1 MEQLNDLLG
10 YVSVFLWAF
19 GICQVKVTRDKKRW
33 VLSGILCAEVVLIVY
48 LRPEDELLYWIRL
61 LLIFLTFVLFI
72 EERWKRKVVLFL
84 FSVSFIDVVA
94 TPIRTLLV
102 ITEFIRK
109 KELNSVFG
117 TALEF
122 LCILGLTCYI
132 KKRDK
137 IIEWLKNLPTR
148 YYLIGFLCSFMA
160 TGLTSYVEMEM
171 EGRNYNERIMIS
183 ILMMV
188 TVELLY
194 IMCIG
199 AAVIATFCKNY
210 KEENL
215 LKDEYLRLSKQHYE
229 TLLKNTQEIRSLRHD
244 MQSHVNA
251 LSYFSKEKD
260 WEKLQAYIEEVNEN
274 AQKVRPY
281 TVNVNHGFINA
292 ILEDSLSKEPE
303 IAFSCDGKIPADIQI
318 DDFDLCTI
326 FSNLIR
332 NAVEAC
338 NRLPED
344 AKKWIHLDL
353 YMLQDNLYIRMENPV
368 MSEINVQKLEGS
380 TSKEDKK
387 NHGFGI
393 YNLKN
398 AVEKYQGEVS
408 FDCEDQKFIAEIV
421 LWNV

>member
-1 MEQLNDLLG
+1 MEQLDYLLG
-10 YVSVFLWAF
+10 YAGVFLWAF
-19 GICQVKVTRDKKRW
+19 GICQVKATRDKKRW
-33 VLSGILCAEVVLIVY
+33 LLSGILCAGVVLIAY
-48 LRPEDELLYWIRL
+48 LRPENELLYWVRL
-61 LLIFLTFVLFI
+61 LLILLTFVIFV

-84 FSVSFIDVVA
+84 FSVGFIDVVA
-94 TPIRTLLV
+94 TPIRTV
-102 ITEFIRK
+102 MIITEFIRK
-109 KELNSVFG
+109 EELDSVFG

-137 IIEWLKNLPTR
+137 IVEWLKNLPTS
-148 YYLIGFLCSFMA
+148 YYFVGFLCSFTA
-160 TGLTSYVEMEM
+160 SGIGTYVEIVLEN
-171 EGRNYNERIMIS
+171 RSYNEKIMIS

-188 TVELLY
+188 TMELLY
-194 IMCIG
+194 LMCIG

-215 LKDEYLRLSKQHYE
+215 LKDDYLRLSKQHYK

-251 LSYFSKEKD
+251 MSYFSKEKD
-260 WEKLQAYIEEVNEN
+260 WEKLQEYIEEVNEN
-274 AQKVRPY
+274 AQKIRPY

-318 DDFDLCTI
+318 DDYDLCTI

-338 NRLPED
+338 NRLPEG

-368 MSEINVQKLEGS
+368 MSEVNVQKIEGH

>member
-1 MEQLNDLLG
+1 MEQLDYLLG
-10 YVSVFLWAF
+10 YAGVFLWAF
-19 GICQVKVTRDKKRW
+19 GICQVKATRDKKRW
-33 VLSGILCAEVVLIVY
+33 LLSGILCAEVVLIAY

-84 FSVSFIDVVA
+84 FSVGFIDVVA

-194 IMCIG
+194 IICIG

-210 KEENL
+210 KEESL

-274 AQKVRPY
+274 AQKVKPY

-303 IAFSCDGKIPADIQI
+303 IAFSCDGK
-318 DDFDLCTI
+318 
-326 FSNLIR
+326 S
-332 NAVEAC
+332 
-338 NRLPED
+338 
-344 AKKWIHLDL
+344 H
-353 YMLQDNLYIRMENPV
+353 
-368 MSEINVQKLEGS
+368 
-380 TSKEDKK
+380 
-387 NHGFGI
+387 
-393 YNLKN
+393 
-398 AVEKYQGEVS
+398 YQHR
-408 FDCEDQKFIAEIV
+408 F
-421 LWNV
+421 L

>member
-19 GICQVKVTRDKKRW
+19 GICQVKATRDKKRW
-33 VLSGILCAEVVLIVY
+33 VLSGIFGIGAVLIIFLY
-48 LRPEDELLYWIRL
+48 FKNELLYWIKWL
-61 LLIFLTFVLFI
+61 LFFLLFMFLI
-72 EERWKRKVVLFL
+72 EEKWKRKVVLLL
-84 FSVSFIDVVA
+84 FSIGYIDVIS
-94 TPIRTLLV
+94 TPIRTVMV
-102 ITEFIRK
+102 IIEFIRK
-109 KELNSVFG
+109 KELNSILG
-117 TALEF
+117 TILEF
-122 LCILGLTCYI
+122 LCILGLTYYI
-132 KKRDK
+132 KKHDK
-137 IIEWLKNLPTR
+137 IAEWLKKLPTS
-148 YYLIGFLCSFMA
+148 YYSVGFLCSFMA
-160 TGLTSYVEMEM
+160 TGASTYVEMDLE
-171 EGRNYNERIMIS
+171 NKSYNERIMIS

-210 KEENL
+210 KEESL

-274 AQKVRPY
+274 AQKVRLY

-303 IAFSCDGKIPADIQI
+303 IAFSCVGKIPADIQI
-318 DDFDLCTI
+318 DDYDLCTI

-338 NRLPED
+338 NRLPEG

>member
-1 MEQLNDLLG
+1 M
-10 YVSVFLWAF
+10 VTVFLLF
-19 GICQVKVTRDKKRW
+19 M
-33 VLSGILCAEVVLIVY
+33 
-48 LRPEDELLYWIRL
+48 
-61 LLIFLTFVLFI
+61 FLI
-72 EERWKRKVVLFL
+72 EEKWKRKVVLLL
-84 FSVSFIDVVA
+84 FSIGYIDVIS
-94 TPIRTLLV
+94 TPIRTVMV
-102 ITEFIRK
+102 IIEFIRK
-109 KELNSVFG
+109 KELNSILG
-117 TALEF
+117 TILEF
-122 LCILGLTCYI
+122 LCILGLTYYI
-132 KKRDK
+132 KKHDK
-137 IIEWLKNLPTR
+137 IAEWLKKLPTS
-148 YYLIGFLCSFMA
+148 YYFVGFLCSFMA
-160 TGLTSYVEMEM
+160 TGASTYVEMDLE
-171 EGRNYNERIMIS
+171 NKSYNERIMIS

-210 KEENL
+210 KEESL

-368 MSEINVQKLEGS
+368 ISEINVQKLEGS

>member
-1 MEQLNDLLG
+1 MEQLDYLLG
-10 YVSVFLWAF
+10 YAGVFLWAF
-19 GICQVKVTRDKKRW
+19 GICQVKATRDKKRW
-33 VLSGILCAEVVLIVY
+33 LLSGILCAEVVLIAY

-84 FSVSFIDVVA
+84 FSVGFIDVVA

-210 KEENL
+210 KEESL

-274 AQKVRPY
+274 AQKVKPY

-338 NRLPED
+338 NRLSED

-387 NHGFGI
+387 NHGFCI